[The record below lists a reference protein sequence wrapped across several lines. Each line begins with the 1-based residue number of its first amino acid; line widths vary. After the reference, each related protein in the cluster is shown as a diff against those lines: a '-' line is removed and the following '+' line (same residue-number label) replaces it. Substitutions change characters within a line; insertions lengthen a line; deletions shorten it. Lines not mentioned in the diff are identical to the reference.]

1 MLYGAGENTEPAVGV
16 DAIVKEAS
24 ERWKACKDWQGTE
37 DERCREDIKF
47 ANGDARN
54 TWQWPR
60 GIYDQRTEG
69 ESELPCLTINNTRT
83 HNDII
88 INQMSKNG
96 FGAKVRP
103 VGGKASYKSAQVM
116 QSLIDRVM
124 YISKGSA
131 QRRKV
136 AEQQVDGGIG
146 YMLIETAYVSNK
158 SRDQDIFVKASR
170 DPTGVYLDP
179 WIREPDG
186 SDANFGFIFERMPRK
201 EFNRKYPK
209 WKDRVGAAPIDS
221 EFVDWLNDKEI
232 VLAKYYRKK
241 QTPDTFVWYEIDN
254 GDDQEPT
261 SFEGLASEIKDDAGK
276 EIYKALM
283 QDIKLEKIQGGT
295 RKVFNDEVEWFLIA
309 GDQVIEKGPWAGK
322 YIPIC
327 RCVGRELVID
337 GILDRKGH
345 TRPLINAQQML
356 NYNAST
362 SVQVVALQ
370 PKSPWMASARSI
382 EGQEQWKT
390 ANVDS
395 FAVLV
400 YNDIDDE
407 APPELQKVDPPQ
419 RINPPPASQAHDIG
433 MQTAERQMMLIS
445 GQWQS
450 ETGQRTSQMPE
461 SGVAIDSRK
470 EQGDVATY
478 HFTEHMSDMD
488 RYVGVQLLDLFPKI
502 YDTRRTLQIEGDDG
516 EKSWI
521 MIDPNQDEVVKE
533 LQKEKDDEEA
543 ASIAL
548 NPSVGD
554 YECISDPGPSFAS
567 QRQEAW
573 SAMVQILEKNMELTA
588 VIGDIAFKNGDFAGA
603 QEISDRLQKE
613 IKAQKPYLFD
623 DKSDPQMAAMQQQVQ
638 KLTALNG
645 ELMTKLADEKL
656 KVRGR
661 DERNDI
667 KAFEADTNRMKAQIE
682 AIMERVLSPAE
693 IAKMQHEI
701 ALKAHDHVYTM
712 IQQANQGNIDAENQ
726 PAPSEG

>member
-1 MLYGAGENTEPAVGV
+1 MLYS
-16 DAIVKEAS
+16 AS
-24 ERWKACKDWQGTE
+24 EDSYPKDGDPGIVSEACERWSACREWQGTE
-37 DERCREDIKF
+37 DSRCREDIKF

-60 GIYDQRTEG
+60 GIYDQRTTG
-69 ESELPCLTINNTRT
+69 ENELPCLTINNTRT

-146 YMLIETAYVSNK
+146 YMLIETAYTSNR
-158 SRDQDIFVKASR
+158 SRDQDIFIKASR

-186 SDANFGFIFERMPRK
+186 SDANFGFVFERIPRK
-201 EFNRKYPK
+201 EFNRKYPN
-209 WKDRVGAAPIDS
+209 WKDRVSTAPIS
-221 EFVDWLNDKEI
+221 TEFADWLSEKEI
-232 VLAKYYRKK
+232 MLAKYFRKK
-241 QTPDTFVWYEIDN
+241 NISDTFVWYEIDN
-254 GDDQEPT
+254 GDDKPPT
-261 SFEGLASEIKDDAGK
+261 CFEGLASEIKDDAGM
-276 EIYKALM
+276 EIYKALRE
-283 QDIKLEKIQGGT
+283 DIKLEKIVGGT

-309 GDQVIEKGPWAGK
+309 GDKIIERGDWAGK

-327 RCVGRELVID
+327 RCVGREAVVD

-345 TRPLINAQQML
+345 TRPLMNAQQML

-370 PKSPWMASARSI
+370 PKSPFMASARSI
-382 EGQEQWKT
+382 EGQEQWKDS
-390 ANVDS
+390 NVNNY
-395 FAVLV
+395 AVLV

-407 APPELQKVDPPQ
+407 APEGLQEVKAPVRLDPPK
-419 RINPPPASQAHDIG
+419 ASNAHDLG

-450 ETGQRTSQMPE
+450 ETGQRSSQMPE
-461 SGVAIDSRK
+461 SGVAIGERK
-470 EQGDVATY
+470 EQGDTSTW

-488 RYVGVQLLDLFPKI
+488 RFLGVQLLDLFPKI
-502 YDTRRTLQIEGDDG
+502 YDTRRTLQIEGESG
-516 EKSWI
+516 ERSWVE
-521 MIDPNQDEVVKE
+521 IDPHQDEVIKE
-533 LQKEKDDEEA
+533 LEKEKEDEDA

-548 NPSVGD
+548 NPGLGE
-554 YECISDPGPSFAS
+554 YECISDPGPDYVTR
-567 QRQEAW
+567 RQETW
-573 SAMVQILEKNMELTA
+573 SALTQILQRNMELTA
-588 VIGDIAFKNGDFAGA
+588 VIGDLLFKNGDFPGA
-603 QEISDRLQKE
+603 DEIAERLQKE
-613 IKAQKPYLFD
+613 IKATKPYLFD
-623 DKSDPQMAAMQQQVQ
+623 DQAEPQVQ
-638 KLTALNG
+638 AIQEQNKRLTALNG
-645 ELMTKLADEKL
+645 DLMTKLADEKM

-667 KAFEADTNRMKAQIE
+667 KAFMAESQRMKIQIE
-682 AIMERVLSPAE
+682 ALMMHVLTPAAQE
-693 IAKMQHEI
+693 KMRHE
-701 ALKAHDHVYTM
+701 LEMQGREHVFDY
-712 IQQANQGNIDAENQ
+712 IKDANAANVAIEDENQ
-726 PAPSEG
+726 

>member
-1 MLYGAGENTEPAVGV
+1 MLYGAGEDTTPTSGDDGV
-16 DAIVKEAS
+16 IKEAN
-24 ERWKACKDWQGTE
+24 ERWKACKDWQGVE
-37 DERCREDIKF
+37 DERTREDIKF

-69 ESELPCLTINNTRT
+69 ENELPCLTINNTRT

-158 SRDQDIFVKASR
+158 SRDQDIFVRASR

-186 SDANFGFIFERMPRK
+186 SDANFGFVFERMPRK
-201 EFNRKYPK
+201 EFNRKHPD
-209 WKDRVGAAPIDS
+209 WKDKVGTAPIDS
-221 EFVDWLNDKEI
+221 EFVEWLTDKEI
-232 VLAKYYRKK
+232 MLAKYFRKK

-254 GDDQEPT
+254 GDQSPT
-261 SFEGLASEIKDDAGK
+261 SFEGLASEIKEDAGK

-283 QDIKLEKIQGGT
+283 ADIKLENIRGGT

-309 GDQVIEKGPWAGK
+309 GDKIIERGDWAGK

-337 GILDRKGH
+337 GSLDRKGN

-370 PKSPWMASARSI
+370 PKSPWMAPARAI
-382 EGQEQWKT
+382 EGQEQWKS
-390 ANVDS
+390 ANVDN

-407 APPELQKVDPPQ
+407 APVELQKIDPPT

-478 HFTEHMSDMD
+478 HFTEHMADMD
-488 RYVGVQLLDLFPKI
+488 RFLGVQLLDLFPKI

-516 EKSWI
+516 ERSWI
-521 MIDPNQDEVVKE
+521 LIDPNQNEV
-533 LQKEKDDEEA
+533 LQEIAKEKEDAEA

-548 NPSVGD
+548 NPQIGD
-554 YECISDPGPSFAS
+554 YECISDPGPGFAS

-573 SAMVQILEKNMELTA
+573 NAMVQILEKNMELTA
-588 VIGDIAFKNGDFAGA
+588 VIGDLAFKNGDFAGA
-603 QEISDRLQKE
+603 QEIAERLQRE
-613 IKAQKPYLFD
+613 IKATKPYLFD
-623 DKSDPQMAAMQQQVQ
+623 ENADPQMTAMQQQMQ
-638 KLTALNG
+638 KLTVLNAD
-645 ELMTKLADEKL
+645 LMTKLADEKL

-667 KAFEADTNRMKAQIE
+667 KAFDAETNRMKVEIE
-682 AIMERVLSPAE
+682 AIVERVLHEREQS
-693 IAKMQHEI
+693 KMQHELTMQ
-701 ALKAHDHVYTM
+701 ANQHVFDT
-712 IQQANQGNIDAENQ
+712 IQQANQANIDAEAE
-726 PAPSEG
+726 PAGAE